1 MNEIWIT
8 IISSLTSLA
17 VLLITGFVIPWL
29 LNKAKLVKDDNARLA
44 LEQAIN
50 LAMQTIAG
58 VVQAVSQTMV
68 ANFVKKGKWNDA
80 AKKEVLA
87 EAIRLV
93 KLALTSEQ
101 AAQIVAQTK
110 MTFDE
115 WITNKIEAYINEFD
129 PNKNIVKK

>member
-8 IISSLTSLA
+8 IISSVTSLA

-29 LNKAKLVKDDNARLA
+29 LSKAKLVKDDNARLA

-68 ANFVKKGKWNDA
+68 SQFVKDGNWND
-80 AKKEVLA
+80 KTKQLVRD
-87 EAIRLV
+87 EAVRLV